1 MICTVIAYKSFE
13 ECRDILSHETCAE
26 LRLDLLDL
34 NEEQVRELFSMP
46 SRTIA
51 TCRSCHFSD
60 EKRRILLETAIIS
73 GANYVDIELEMPDK
87 LRQNL
92 IELAKSHHCIIII
105 SYHNYDNTPTLPE
118 LKRIIKNCKEMEA
131 DIVKVACKVNHQRDL
146 ANLVAL
152 YAGGDKIIAF
162 GMGEEG
168 LITRL
173 AAPLLGAEFT
183 YASVD
188 DDSATASGQ
197 MKSDDMKL
205 FYEKY
210 GLNLTHFWIK
220 KTR

>member
-13 ECRDILSHETCAE
+13 ECRDILSRETCAE

-34 NEEQVRELFSMP
+34 NEEQVRELFSMS
-46 SRTIA
+46 SRTVA
-51 TCRSCHFSD
+51 TCRSCHLSD

-73 GANYVDIELEMPDK
+73 GATYIDLELEMPAGLQQD
-87 LRQNL
+87 L
-92 IELAKSHHCIIII
+92 IEFAKTHRCTIII
-105 SYHNYDNTPTLPE
+105 SYHNYDNTPSLPE
-118 LKRIIKNCKEMEA
+118 LNRIIKKCRKIGA
-131 DIVKVACKVNHQRDL
+131 DIVKIACKVNQKHDL

-152 YAGGDKIIAF
+152 YAGGGRIIAF
-162 GMGEEG
+162 GMGEQG

-183 YASVD
+183 YASAD

-197 MKSDDMKL
+197 IKSDDMRL

-210 GLNLTHFWIK
+210 GFKPDTF
-220 KTR
+220 